1 MEPAQ
6 PLTVMLPG
14 DGALRGSLWPQ
25 ASARALVLIV
35 HGLGEH
41 QGRYA
46 TVVARLREAGF
57 AVAGYDHRGHGRSS
71 GKRGDVPDDEALLRD
86 LAAVIDA
93 LRGAAGSAL
102 PLLLL
107 GHSLGGLIAARFV
120 GGALQVPA
128 PPWSRHVD
136 ALLLSSPAFDPG
148 LNRLQAALLGM
159 MGRLA
164 PHVAAG
170 NGLRP
175 DWISRDPAVVA
186 AYRADPLV
194 HDRITATL
202 ARFIVDAARAV
213 QARAPQWR
221 TPTLLMWAGADR
233 CVAPA
238 GSARFAAAAPA
249 RVVTAREFPGLY
261 HEIFNEPEQAGVF
274 ALLRAWL
281 TQRFP

>member
-6 PLTVMLPG
+6 PLTVPLPG
-14 DGALRGSLWPQ
+14 DGALRGSFWPQ

-46 TVVARLREAGF
+46 PVVARLGEARF
-57 AVAGYDHRGHGRSS
+57 AVAGYDQRGHGRSP
-71 GKRGDVPDDEALLRD
+71 GKRGDVPDDEALLHD

-102 PLLLL
+102 PLLLF

-128 PPWSRHVD
+128 PPWSRPVD

-148 LNRLQAALLGM
+148 LNPLQAALLVM

-202 ARFIVDAARAV
+202 AGFIVEAARAV

-238 GSARFAAAAPA
+238 GSARFATAAPA
-249 RVVTAREFPGLY
+249 DVVTAREFPGLY
-261 HEIFNEPEQAGVF
+261 HEIFNEPEQAEAF
-274 ALLRAWL
+274 ALLGTWL
-281 TQRFP
+281 AQRFP